1 VNIKDMIAF
10 VRSMRGHMSET
21 VRSSVAHAIT
31 GMVEQGLQDESL
43 MWWLT
48 KGKVNFLIDCNVMQD
63 PCTTP
68 DSITAGPTALAE
80 FINRW
85 RAVTTYKDGDEYKP
99 LTQEMVGLITTMT
112 EELEDVAVEMPE

>member
-1 VNIKDMIAF
+1 MIAF